1 MYFSDLETNK
11 FLSSISSSSDILS
24 GKPSPPFSSTPEF
37 SKSFYNMYFNLSSE
51 QPFVIDRIDK
61 NVFILLMKKL
71 RVRKLTDVKTLNIW
85 ELLSS
90 NICPDYY
97 LSHQQLSVTFSIS
110 LFLST
115 NLSKTSK
122 PLEMWLDDNN

>member
-1 MYFSDLETNK
+1 M
-11 FLSSISSSSDILS
+11 
-24 GKPSPPFSSTPEF
+24 
-37 SKSFYNMYFNLSSE
+37 
-51 QPFVIDRIDK
+51 IDRIDK

-71 RVRKLTDVKTLNIW
+71 RLRKLTDVKTLNLW

-97 LSHQQLSVTFSIS
+97 LSYQQPAITFSIS
-110 LFLST
+110 LFLSI

-122 PLEMWLDDNN
+122 PLDMWLDDNN